1 MSSNVMHAPT
11 RVWEGLLNES
21 PRFEAYYY
29 RHIQPKAGIMIRR
42 LYPNDPIDWL
52 EDCFSQA
59 FLTLLNK
66 IRSGNYEH
74 RNLDAFALQIIKFT
88 YSNARRKRL
97 SLVPFTHEIPE
108 KEIADSP
115 LSNAGDLFDRFEQK
129 KLSRWY
135 QRLPI
140 QQRFMLDLR
149 MQGLDYEEIAKEL
162 DLAPGTVRNHFSKL
176 LREARK
182 ISLIGAV

>member
-1 MSSNVMHAPT
+1 MNSDVMYAPA
-11 RVWEGLLNES
+11 RIWEGLLNES

-29 RHIQPKAGIMIRR
+29 HHIRPKAGIMIRR
-42 LYPNDPIDWL
+42 LYSKDPVDWL

-59 FLTLLNK
+59 FLTLLRK

-97 SLVPFTHEIPE
+97 ALVPLICEVPDIPTAAPGFTTTGE
-108 KEIADSP
+108 
-115 LSNAGDLFDRFEQK
+115 LFEQLQQK

-135 QRLPI
+135 KRLPLLK
-140 QQRFMLDLR
+140 QRMLDLR
-149 MQGLDYEEIAKEL
+149 MQGLDYKEIAEEL
-162 DLAPGTVRNHFSKL
+162 DFSHGVIRNKFARL
-176 LREARK
+176 LKEAR
-182 ISLIGAV
+182 AV

>member
-1 MSSNVMHAPT
+1 MNSDVMYAPA
-11 RVWEGLLNES
+11 RVWEGLLNKN

-29 RHIQPKAGIMIRR
+29 SHIRPKAAAMIRR
-42 LYPNDPIDWL
+42 LYPNDPADWL

-59 FLTLLNK
+59 FLILLDK

-97 SLVPFTHEIPE
+97 SLVPFINEVPDIPTAAPRFTTTGE
-108 KEIADSP
+108 
-115 LSNAGDLFDRFEQK
+115 LFEQLQQK

-135 QRLPI
+135 KRLPRLK
-140 QQRFMLDLR
+140 QHMLDLR
-149 MQGLDYEEIAKEL
+149 MQGLDYKEIAEEL
-162 DLAPGTVRNHFSKL
+162 GFSHGAIRNKFARLFH
-176 LREARK
+176 EAR
-182 ISLIGAV
+182 AV